1 MSYGSELYT
10 HLSTHAAL
18 ADLVGTRI
26 YPRQVRQPTEPPYL
40 VTVKVSDVPVYS
52 HQGYS
57 HLRRIRQQVSVY
69 ANSDTEAESVVAQVK
84 AAMEAWPVANASV
97 QMCLMLDDYGL
108 LDEEAADP
116 DGSGMALYHNPV
128 DFDIYYAD

>member
-10 HLSTHAAL
+10 QLSGYSAL
-18 ADLVGTRI
+18 AAIVGSRI
-26 YPRQVRQPTEPPYL
+26 YPRQVRQPTKPPYL
-40 VTVKVSDVPVYS
+40 VLEKVSDIPYNS

-69 ANSDTEAESVVAQVK
+69 ASSDTEAEAVVAQVK
-84 AAMEAWPVANASV
+84 AAMEAWPAANASV

-108 LDEEAADP
+108 LDEEAANP
-116 DGSGMALYHNPV
+116 DGSGQSLLHNPV
-128 DFDIYYAD
+128 DFMIHYAD

>member
-1 MSYGSELYT
+1 MSYGSDLYT
-10 HLSTHAAL
+10 QLSTHAGL
-18 ADLVGTRI
+18 AALVGTRI

-57 HLRRIRQQVSVY
+57 HLRRIRQQVSVF
-69 ANSDTEAESVVAQVK
+69 AKTDASAEAVVAQLK
-84 AAMEAWPVANASV
+84 LAMEAWPAANSSV
-97 QMCLMLDDYGL
+97 QMCMMLEDYGL
-108 LDEEAADP
+108 LEEEAADP